1 MPALER
7 EQVVAL
13 MRRLY
18 HCEHDKGVTVA
29 DADAGRAAPPPN
41 PLPPDAPGGYRAYL
55 ALAGQP
61 TAPQPTDS
69 P

>member
-7 EQVVAL
+7 EQVLAL
-13 MRRLY
+13 VRRLY
-18 HCEHDKGVTVA
+18 HCADDKGVTAA
-29 DADAGRAAPPPN
+29 DAEAGRAAPPPN
-41 PLPPDAPGGYRAYL
+41 PFPPDAYRAYL